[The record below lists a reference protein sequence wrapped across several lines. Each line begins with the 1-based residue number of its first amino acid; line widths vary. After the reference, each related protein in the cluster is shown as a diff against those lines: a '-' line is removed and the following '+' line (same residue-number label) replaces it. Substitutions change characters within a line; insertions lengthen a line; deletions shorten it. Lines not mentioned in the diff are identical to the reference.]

1 MARGAERV
9 FAYRKLFEAGPATIA
24 AWIGS
29 RPPIG
34 ARS

>member
-24 AWIGS
+24 AWIEGG
-29 RPPIG
+29 RPIV
-34 ARS
+34 ASS